1 MESCYAVRMFI
12 GFTLTWTGVI
22 VAIFVWPIGLPMII
36 IGVIWF
42 VGAIMNKLAVS
53 AANQCKR
60 YEPDEE
66 SDF

>member
-1 MESCYAVRMFI
+1 MFI

-22 VAIFVWPIGLPMII
+22 LAIFVWPVGLPMMI
-36 IGVIWF
+36 IGVICF